1 MFLCLIFYYTYSFF
15 CSFLLR
21 NAPIITLFVHLHD
34 ALYSFLHLFSSW
46 DCAYYRFVCT
56 PPRPLYTTLF
66 VCPNNMSA
74 IIYTKPGSRNDIFC
88 NVSSTAFF
96 PPFASFLLSPYFRS
110 VQYFLF
116 IYTHHLPPFRQT
128 ENSFEFPK
136 AKIYLAVGY
145 LCQRILFFLRI

>member
-96 PPFASFLLSPYFRS
+96 PPFASFLLSPYFLPS
-110 VQYFLF
+110 SISFSYILIISLLF
-116 IYTHHLPPFRQT
+116 VRLKTLL
-128 ENSFEFPK
+128 NSQKQKHISPLVIFVREF
-136 AKIYLAVGY
+136 
-145 LCQRILFFLRI
+145 FFF